1 MGDIISY
8 IFRFVNN
15 LGRDYIKAGGG
26 EKEMI

>member
-15 LGRDYIKAGGG
+15 LGRDHIKVGGG